1 MRRVAEVCGVP
12 SFVDD
17 TVRGCN
23 VLAVNGVFYDLRDP
37 EHERAKSEAIA
48 EQAEELELVKAELAA
63 YREVMSHMTPEAQL
77 VAAFQVNGGYDEAA
91 RRVLETWK
99 KLRNIHL

>member
-1 MRRVAEVCGVP
+1 MSCCTFTDRGGTRCCCCGDFKP
-12 SFVDD
+12 
-17 TVRGCN
+17 N
-23 VLAVNGVFYDLRDP
+23 P
-37 EHERAKSEAIA
+37 EDERAKSEAIL
-48 EQAEELELVKAELAA
+48 EQAEELDMVKAELAA
-63 YREVMSHMTPEAQL
+63 YREVMAHMTPEAQL